1 MTEFNQIYKCKVC
14 GNMVEVVHA
23 GGGELVCCGQSMEL
37 QQEKREDEGQEKHK
51 PVIEKTSGGVIVTVG
66 SVPHP
71 MTSEHYIQWI
81 EVITE
86 HRVYRKKLEPGM
98 EPQAEFFLE
107 AEHVEARAYC
117 NLHGLWRTGEISE

>member
-1 MTEFNQIYKCKVC
+1 MAEVNQVYKCKVC
-14 GNMVEVVHA
+14 GNMVEIVHP
-23 GGGELVCCGQSMEL
+23 GGGELVCCGQAMEL
-37 QQEKREDEGQEKHK
+37 QQEKMEDEGREKHK
-51 PVIEKTSGGVIVTVG
+51 PVIEKTTSGVIVTVG
-66 SVPHP
+66 SVLHP

-86 HRVYRKKLEPGM
+86 HRVYRKYLDPGM

-117 NLHGLWRTGEISE
+117 NLHGLWKTGEVSE